1 VNTEEIQEAFDT
13 LFRTVH
19 RQGRRVE
26 ELEQRVRELEA
37 RLSERTPLALVA
49 DPQPEAACED
59 EIVMSCEAE
68 DRRVYA

>member
-1 VNTEEIQEAFDT
+1 VNTEEIWETFNE
-13 LFRTVH
+13 LFKTVH
-19 RQGRRVE
+19 GQGRRVE
-26 ELEQRVRELEA
+26 ELEARVLELER

-59 EIVMSCEAE
+59 EIVMSSEAE